1 MAQENKFIQ
10 SLKKNAQLGKLVAL
24 EELYEINLNSIYTLI
39 LRLAGNKSLAE
50 LITKNT
56 LVTAWKEIK
65 VNGPDDLTFSE
76 WLKNIAVKI
85 AIDELRSSP
94 DPERKINAKDDQP
107 EDPPS
112 EGLEQAIA
120 DLDNESRIILVL
132 NKIENKSFLN
142 ISQLLSK
149 TESDIEKKLSD
160 AIARISNS
168 TTNAESSTNINE
180 LLATIPKE
188 LEGDIVVLQSALV
201 EKKLSD
207 AIARI
212 SNSTT
217 NAESST
223 NINEL
228 PATMPNEL
236 EADIEVLQNALDEI
250 MEIRFE
256 EIQESKDEID
266 AEELKEFRQHEER
279 KKEERRKEAEERKK
293 ENKASKLLKELKINK
308 KKVLRIALPIVI
320 LVFLVYFFT
329 STATWKASST
339 SGNPL
344 LNKVP
349 FTSFVDINPDD
360 LITTDDISTAIVEI
374 PDVGKI
380 NLLNGTSFKRLKK
393 NNSCELLYGSVS
405 IKAKGIKRNLSVVV
419 PEAIVENFN
428 SNAKYSIRTDTRGN
442 TDIEL
447 EAGWLRVISGNNQTI
462 FPGRYNLKI
471 LRGSGAS
478 LPYYSGSEF
487 ELIALLEEYLFG
499 GKRGTTLN
507 RILASSTEKENITLW
522 NLIRR
527 VTPEQKGAVYDK
539 LYELVPHPDNIAK
552 KEILNLDQDAL
563 QGWLEEIKW

>member
-65 VNGPDDLTFSE
+65 VNGPDDLTFSV

-142 ISQLLSK
+142 ISRLLSK
-149 TESDIEKKLSD
+149 TESDIEKKMSD

-168 TTNAESSTNINE
+168 ITNAESSTNINE
-180 LLATIPKE
+180 L
-188 LEGDIVVLQSALV
+188 S
-201 EKKLSD
+201 
-207 AIARI
+207 
-212 SNSTT
+212 
-217 NAESST
+217 
-223 NINEL
+223 
-228 PATMPNEL
+228 ATMPNEL

-266 AEELKEFRQHEER
+266 AEELEEFRQYEER
-279 KKEERRKEAEERKK
+279 KKEERRKEAEEKK
-293 ENKASKLLKELKINK
+293 TENKTSKRGKELKIYK

-339 SGNPL
+339 SGN
-344 LNKVP
+344 
-349 FTSFVDINPDD
+349 
-360 LITTDDISTAIVEI
+360 
-374 PDVGKI
+374 
-380 NLLNGTSFKRLKK
+380 
-393 NNSCELLYGSVS
+393 
-405 IKAKGIKRNLSVVV
+405 
-419 PEAIVENFN
+419 
-428 SNAKYSIRTDTRGN
+428 
-442 TDIEL
+442 
-447 EAGWLRVISGNNQTI
+447 
-462 FPGRYNLKI
+462 
-471 LRGSGAS
+471 
-478 LPYYSGSEF
+478 
-487 ELIALLEEYLFG
+487 
-499 GKRGTTLN
+499 
-507 RILASSTEKENITLW
+507 
-522 NLIRR
+522 
-527 VTPEQKGAVYDK
+527 
-539 LYELVPHPDNIAK
+539 
-552 KEILNLDQDAL
+552 
-563 QGWLEEIKW
+563 

>member
-1 MAQENKFIQ
+1 MAEENKFIQ

-24 EELYEINLNSIYTLI
+24 EELYEINLNLIYTLV
-39 LRLAGNKSLAE
+39 LKLAGNKSLAE

-65 VNGPDDLTFSE
+65 ENGPDDLTFSE

-94 DPERKINAKDDQP
+94 DPERKINTKDDQP
-107 EDPPS
+107 EEPPS

-120 DLDNESRIILVL
+120 DLDDESRIILVL
-132 NKIENKSFLN
+132 NKIENRSFLN
-142 ISQLLSK
+142 ISRLLSK
-149 TESDIEKKLSD
+149 TESDIEKKMSD
-160 AIARISNS
+160 AIARVSNS
-168 TTNAESSTNINE
+168 ITNAESSTNINE
-180 LLATIPKE
+180 QSAFKPNE
-188 LEGDIVVLQSALV
+188 SEADIKVLQS
-201 EKKLSD
+201 
-207 AIARI
+207 
-212 SNSTT
+212 
-217 NAESST
+217 
-223 NINEL
+223 
-228 PATMPNEL
+228 
-236 EADIEVLQNALDEI
+236 ALDEI

-266 AEELKEFRQHEER
+266 AEELEEFRRYEER
-279 KKEERRKEAEERKK
+279 KKEERRKEAEAKK
-293 ENKASKLLKELKINK
+293 TEDKTAKLLKGLKFNK
-308 KKVLRIALPIVI
+308 KIVLRVALPIVI
-320 LVFLVYFFT
+320 LVLLVYFFT
-329 STATWKASST
+329 STVTWKASST

-344 LNKVP
+344 LNKAA
-349 FTSFVDINPDD
+349 FTSFVDINPGD
-360 LITTDDISTAIVEI
+360 LITTNDISTAIVEI
-374 PDVGKI
+374 PDVGTI

-393 NNSCELLYGSVS
+393 NNSCELLHGSIF
-405 IKAKGIKRNLSVVV
+405 IKAKGIKRNLSVVI
-419 PEAIVENFN
+419 PEAIIENFN
-428 SNAKYSIRTDTRGN
+428 NSAKYSIRTDTRGN

-462 FPGRYNLKI
+462 FQGHYNLKI

-522 NLIRR
+522 NLLQR

-539 LYELVPHPDNIAK
+539 LYELVPHPDSIEK
-552 KEILNLDQDAL
+552 KEILKLDPDAL
-563 QGWLEEIKW
+563 LIWLEEIKW

>member
-85 AIDELRSSP
+85 AIDELRNSS
-94 DPERKINAKDDQP
+94 DPKRKNNAKDDRP

-142 ISQLLSK
+142 ISRLLSK
-149 TESDIEKKLSD
+149 TESDIEKKMSD

-168 TTNAESSTNINE
+168 ITNAESSTNINE
-180 LLATIPKE
+180 L
-188 LEGDIVVLQSALV
+188 S
-201 EKKLSD
+201 
-207 AIARI
+207 
-212 SNSTT
+212 
-217 NAESST
+217 
-223 NINEL
+223 
-228 PATMPNEL
+228 ATMPNEL

-256 EIQESKDEID
+256 EIQESKNEIE
-266 AEELKEFRQHEER
+266 AEELEEFRQYEER
-279 KKEERRKEAEERKK
+279 KKEERRKEAEAKK
-293 ENKASKLLKELKINK
+293 TENKTSKLLKGPKFNK
-308 KKVLRIALPIVI
+308 KIVLRVVLPIVT
-320 LVFLVYFFT
+320 LVFLVYLFT

-344 LNKVP
+344 LNKAA
-349 FTSFVDINPDD
+349 FTSFVDINPGD

-380 NLLNGTSFKRLKK
+380 KLLNGTSFKRLKK
-393 NNSCELLYGSVS
+393 SNTCELLQGSAF
-405 IKAKGIKRNLSVVV
+405 INAEGTKRILSVVI
-419 PEAIVENFN
+419 PEAKIENFN
-428 SNAKYSIRTDTRGN
+428 SSAKYSIRTDTRGN

-462 FPGRYNLKI
+462 FQGHYNLKI

-478 LPYYSGSEF
+478 LPYYSGSGF
-487 ELIALLEEYLFG
+487 ELITLLEEYLFG
-499 GKRGTTLN
+499 GRRGTTLN

-522 NLIRR
+522 NLLQR
-527 VTPEQKGAVYDK
+527 VTPEQRGVVYNK
-539 LYELVPHPDNIAK
+539 LYELVPHPDSIEK
-552 KEILNLDQDAL
+552 KEILNLNPDAL